1 MAAMNPN
8 PISTSLSNC
17 CIDERWISGTY
28 IVSGVFTIP
37 FDRIGTT
44 VLQDNLPALFST
56 LRGKQLRK
64 WPRGISGYYAI
75 PIYVG
80 NGFSL
85 DVVQWVQSRPKYR
98 YAMWHEPV
106 LYDLAGN
113 QAFMN
118 TKWGLYGLA
127 FRKHLAERTFHSLAN
142 IAQNANHSSFPTVN
156 GQHIEFPT

>member
-64 WPRGISGYYAI
+64 
-75 PIYVG
+75 
-80 NGFSL
+80 
-85 DVVQWVQSRPKYR
+85 
-98 YAMWHEPV
+98 
-106 LYDLAGN
+106 
-113 QAFMN
+113 
-118 TKWGLYGLA
+118 
-127 FRKHLAERTFHSLAN
+127 
-142 IAQNANHSSFPTVN
+142 IAQRDQWLLRDSNLCRQRFFVGRRAMGSEPTEISLCHVA
-156 GQHIEFPT
+156 